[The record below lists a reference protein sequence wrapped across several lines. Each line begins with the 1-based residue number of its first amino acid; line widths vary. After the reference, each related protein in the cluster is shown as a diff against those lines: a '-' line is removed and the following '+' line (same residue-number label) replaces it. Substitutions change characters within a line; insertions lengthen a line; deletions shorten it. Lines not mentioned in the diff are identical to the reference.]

1 MDKKVLIQD
10 LADGLVLRRGLPK
23 KDADVFVRSVFEIIG
38 EYLQT
43 DKIVKVKGL
52 GTFKLVT
59 VDSRES
65 VDVNTGERIVIKEY
79 TKINFTPDPV
89 LRDAVNK
96 PFAQFETVVL
106 YEGTDIAD
114 MERMDVPDLSED
126 HEAENIS
133 DVNEEADEMVL
144 SESEEVLSGEEKDM
158 QAKGHHGIDEVSIE
172 TAAIDETGAVEIQD
186 GENENTDTETTD
198 IETTVNSIEEYSDV
212 VEEVENKAEAVSENV
227 DEKSDTSVGDET
239 EDERVS
245 SLQQNAENEIKAESI
260 SAVQEGV
267 LPEGKEEGA
276 HNKNNAN
283 ADVHYVEKVHV
294 ATQQIEV
301 QKVEHQTVENQHIVQ
316 MAPEHH
322 GRRRV
327 YLTPWMMFFVVLLV
341 LLLMAISY
349 YIGYHHL
356 FYGNQPKVVK
366 QPVVVHPVPLKKD
379 TVQISKEQDSL
390 KVDSGSIRKVQVPE
404 GMPEKT
410 NKVKA
415 QPEDTQKVSVEY
427 PQVKNGAYEIVGT
440 QEEHRMRSGETL
452 RGLALR
458 YYGSKDFTVYLVVYN
473 KIANPDLVPEGM
485 LLKIPKLRLKRR

>member
-1 MDKKVLIQD
+1 MIQD

-114 MERMDVPDLSED
+114 MERMDIPDLSED
-126 HEAENIS
+126 HEAENMS
-133 DVNEEADEMVL
+133 DVNEETDEADEMVL

-186 GENENTDTETTD
+186 GENENTDTETT
-198 IETTVNSIEEYSDV
+198 VNSIEEYSDV
-212 VEEVENKAEAVSENV
+212 VEEVENKAEAISENV

-260 SAVQEGV
+260 SAVQEEV
-267 LPEGKEEGA
+267 LPEGKKEES
-276 HNKNNAN
+276 HKNNSN
-283 ADVHYVEKVHV
+283 VDVHHVEKVHV

>member
-65 VDVNTGERIVIKEY
+65 VDVNTGERIVIKKY

-114 MERMDVPDLSED
+114 MERMDIPDLSED
-126 HEAENIS
+126 NEAENIS
-133 DVNEEADEMVL
+133 DVNEEADEADEMVL

-186 GENENTDTETTD
+186 GENENTDTEA
-198 IETTVNSIEEYSDV
+198 TVNSIEEYSDV

-227 DEKSDTSVGDET
+227 DEKSDTSVDDET

-245 SLQQNAENEIKAESI
+245 SLRQNTENEIKAESI
-260 SAVQEGV
+260 SAVQE
-267 LPEGKEEGA
+267 EGA
-276 HNKNNAN
+276 HNKNNTN
-283 ADVHYVEKVHV
+283 ADVHHVEKVHV

-404 GMPEKT
+404 GIPEKT

-415 QPEDTQKVSVEY
+415 QPEDTQKVFVEY

>member
-114 MERMDVPDLSED
+114 MERMDIPDLSED
-126 HEAENIS
+126 HEAENVS

-172 TAAIDETGAVEIQD
+172 TAAIDENGAVEIQD
-186 GENENTDTETTD
+186 GENETTDT
-198 IETTVNSIEEYSDV
+198 ETTVNSIEEYSDV
-212 VEEVENKAEAVSENV
+212 VEEGENKAEAVSENV

-245 SLQQNAENEIKAESI
+245 SLQRNAENEIKAESI
-260 SAVQEGV
+260 SAVQEEV
-267 LPEGKEEGA
+267 LPEGKKEES
-276 HNKNNAN
+276 HKNNSN
-283 ADVHYVEKVHV
+283 VDVHHVEKVHV

-301 QKVEHQTVENQHIVQ
+301 QKVDHQTVENQHIVQ

-356 FYGNQPKVVK
+356 FYGNQTKVVK

-415 QPEDTQKVSVEY
+415 KSEDTQKVSVEY

>member
-1 MDKKVLIQD
+1 MIQD

-114 MERMDVPDLSED
+114 MERMDIPDLSED
-126 HEAENIS
+126 NEAENIS
-133 DVNEEADEMVL
+133 DVNEEADEADEMVL

-186 GENENTDTETTD
+186 GENENTDTEA
-198 IETTVNSIEEYSDV
+198 TVNSIEEYSDV

-227 DEKSDTSVGDET
+227 DEKSDTSVDDET

-245 SLQQNAENEIKAESI
+245 SLRQNTENEIKAEPI
-260 SAVQEGV
+260 SAVQEEV
-267 LPEGKEEGA
+267 LPEGKKEES
-276 HNKNNAN
+276 HKNNSN
-283 ADVHYVEKVHV
+283 VDVHHVEKVHV

-415 QPEDTQKVSVEY
+415 KSEDTQKVSVEY

>member
-1 MDKKVLIQD
+1 MIQD

-79 TKINFTPDPV
+79 TKVNFTPDSV

-114 MERMDVPDLSED
+114 MERMDIPDLSED
-126 HEAENIS
+126 NEAENVY
-133 DVNEEADEMVL
+133 DANGGPDEADEVAL
-144 SESEEVLSGEEKDM
+144 SESEDVLSVGEKDM
-158 QAKGHHGIDEVSIE
+158 QAKGRHGIDEVSIE

-186 GENENTDTETTD
+186 GENENTDT
-198 IETTVNSIEEYSDV
+198 ETTVNSIEEYSDV

-227 DEKSDTSVGDET
+227 DEKSDTSVDDET

-245 SLQQNAENEIKAESI
+245 SLLRQNTEDEIKAESI

-267 LPEGKEEGA
+267 LP
-276 HNKNNAN
+276 
-283 ADVHYVEKVHV
+283 DVHHVEKVHV

-356 FYGNQPKVVK
+356 FSGNQTKVVK
-366 QPVVVHPVPLKKD
+366 QPVVVHPVPFKQD

-390 KVDSGSIRKVQVPE
+390 GGDTDSIRQVQVPE

-410 NKVKA
+410 NKVEV
-415 QPEDTQKVSVEY
+415 QPKDTRKISVEY
-427 PQVKNGAYEIVGT
+427 PQVKNGAYEIIGT
-440 QEEHRMRSGETL
+440 QEEHRMRG
-452 RGLALR
+452 G
-458 YYGSKDFTVYLVVYN
+458 DFARFGIEV
-473 KIANPDLVPEGM
+473 
-485 LLKIPKLRLKRR
+485 LRLERFYSLSGGI

>member
-114 MERMDVPDLSED
+114 MERMDIPDLSED
-126 HEAENIS
+126 NEAENIS
-133 DVNEEADEMVL
+133 DVNEEADEADEMVL

-172 TAAIDETGAVEIQD
+172 TAAIDENGAVEIQD
-186 GENENTDTETTD
+186 GENENTDTEA
-198 IETTVNSIEEYSDV
+198 TVNSIEEYSDV

-227 DEKSDTSVGDET
+227 DEKSDISVGDET
-239 EDERVS
+239 KDERVS

-260 SAVQEGV
+260 SAVQEEV
-267 LPEGKEEGA
+267 LPKGKKEES
-276 HNKNNAN
+276 HKNNSN
-283 ADVHYVEKVHV
+283 VDVHHVEKVHV

-356 FYGNQPKVVK
+356 FYGNQSKVVK

-390 KVDSGSIRKVQVPE
+390 KVDTGSIRKVQVPE

-415 QPEDTQKVSVEY
+415 KSEDTQKVSVEY

>member
-126 HEAENIS
+126 HEAENVS

-172 TAAIDETGAVEIQD
+172 TAAIDENGAVEIQD
-186 GENENTDTETTD
+186 GENETTDT
-198 IETTVNSIEEYSDV
+198 ETTVNSIEEYSDV
-212 VEEVENKAEAVSENV
+212 VEEGENKAEAVSENV

-245 SLQQNAENEIKAESI
+245 SLQRNAENEIKAESI
-260 SAVQEGV
+260 SAVQEEV
-267 LPEGKEEGA
+267 LPEGKKEES
-276 HNKNNAN
+276 HKNNSN
-283 ADVHYVEKVHV
+283 VDVHHVEKVHV

-415 QPEDTQKVSVEY
+415 KSEDTQKVSVEY

>member
-65 VDVNTGERIVIKEY
+65 VDVNTGERIVIKKY

-114 MERMDVPDLSED
+114 MERMDIPDLSED
-126 HEAENIS
+126 NEAENIS
-133 DVNEEADEMVL
+133 DVNEEADEADEMVL

-186 GENENTDTETTD
+186 GENENTDTEA
-198 IETTVNSIEEYSDV
+198 TVNSIEEYSDV

-227 DEKSDTSVGDET
+227 DEKSDTSVDDET

-245 SLQQNAENEIKAESI
+245 SLRQNTENEIKAESI

-276 HNKNNAN
+276 HNKNNTN
-283 ADVHYVEKVHV
+283 ADVQHV

-404 GMPEKT
+404 GIPEKT

-415 QPEDTQKVSVEY
+415 QPEDTQKVFVEY

>member
-52 GTFKLVT
+52 GTFKFVT

-65 VDVNTGERIVIKEY
+65 VDVNTGERIVIKKY

-114 MERMDVPDLSED
+114 MERMDIPDLSED
-126 HEAENIS
+126 NEAENIS
-133 DVNEEADEMVL
+133 DVNEEADEADEMVL

-186 GENENTDTETTD
+186 GENENTDTETT
-198 IETTVNSIEEYSDV
+198 VNSIEEYSDV
-212 VEEVENKAEAVSENV
+212 VEEVENKAEAISENV

-260 SAVQEGV
+260 SAVQEEV
-267 LPEGKEEGA
+267 LPEGKKEES
-276 HNKNNAN
+276 HKNNSN
-283 ADVHYVEKVHV
+283 VDVHHVEKVHV

-404 GMPEKT
+404 GIPEKT

-415 QPEDTQKVSVEY
+415 QPEDTQKVFVEY

>member
-114 MERMDVPDLSED
+114 MERMDIPDLSED
-126 HEAENIS
+126 NEAENIS
-133 DVNEEADEMVL
+133 DVNEEADEADEMVL

-186 GENENTDTETTD
+186 GENENTDTEA
-198 IETTVNSIEEYSDV
+198 TVNSIEEYSDV

-227 DEKSDTSVGDET
+227 DEKSDTSVGDKT

-245 SLQQNAENEIKAESI
+245 SLLQQNTESEIKAESI

-267 LPEGKEEGA
+267 LPEGKEEGG
-276 HNKNNAN
+276 HNKNNTN
-283 ADVHYVEKVHV
+283 ADVHHVEKVHV

-404 GMPEKT
+404 DMPEKT

-473 KIANPDLVPEGM
+473 KIANPDFVPEGM

>member
-65 VDVNTGERIVIKEY
+65 VDVNTGERIVIKKY

-114 MERMDVPDLSED
+114 MERMDIPDLSED
-126 HEAENIS
+126 NEAENIS
-133 DVNEEADEMVL
+133 DVNEEADEADEMVL
-144 SESEEVLSGEEKDM
+144 SESEEVLSGEENDM

-186 GENENTDTETTD
+186 GENENTDTETT
-198 IETTVNSIEEYSDV
+198 VNSIEEYSDV
-212 VEEVENKAEAVSENV
+212 VEEGENKAEAVSENV

-245 SLQQNAENEIKAESI
+245 SLQRNAENEIKAESI
-260 SAVQEGV
+260 SAVQEEV
-267 LPEGKEEGA
+267 LPEGKKEES
-276 HNKNNAN
+276 HKNNSN
-283 ADVHYVEKVHV
+283 VDVHHVEKVHV

-415 QPEDTQKVSVEY
+415 KSEDTQKVSVEY

>member
-65 VDVNTGERIVIKEY
+65 VDVNTGERIVIKKY

-114 MERMDVPDLSED
+114 MDRMDIPDLSED

-133 DVNEEADEMVL
+133 DVNEETDEADEMVL
-144 SESEEVLSGEEKDM
+144 SESEEVLSGEEKDRH
-158 QAKGHHGIDEVSIE
+158 AKGHHGIDEVSIE

-186 GENENTDTETTD
+186 GENENTDTETT
-198 IETTVNSIEEYSDV
+198 VNSIEEYSDV
-212 VEEVENKAEAVSENV
+212 VEEGENKAEAVSENV
-227 DEKSDTSVGDET
+227 DEKSETSVGDET

-245 SLQQNAENEIKAESI
+245 SLQRNAENEIKAESI
-260 SAVQEGV
+260 SAVQEEV
-267 LPEGKEEGA
+267 LPEGKKEES
-276 HNKNNAN
+276 HKNNSN
-283 ADVHYVEKVHV
+283 VDVHHVEKVHV

-415 QPEDTQKVSVEY
+415 KSEDTQKVSVEY

>member
-114 MERMDVPDLSED
+114 MERMDIPDLSED
-126 HEAENIS
+126 NEAENIS
-133 DVNEEADEMVL
+133 DVNEESDEADEMVL

-186 GENENTDTETTD
+186 GENENTDTEA
-198 IETTVNSIEEYSDV
+198 TVNSIEEYSDV

-227 DEKSDTSVGDET
+227 DEKSDTSVDDET

-245 SLQQNAENEIKAESI
+245 SLRQNTENEIKAESI
-260 SAVQEGV
+260 SAVQE
-267 LPEGKEEGA
+267 EEGA
-276 HNKNNAN
+276 HNKNNTN
-283 ADVHYVEKVHV
+283 ADVHHVEKVHV

-404 GMPEKT
+404 GIPEKT

-415 QPEDTQKVSVEY
+415 QPEDTQKVFVEY

>member
-114 MERMDVPDLSED
+114 MERMDIPDLSED

-133 DVNEEADEMVL
+133 DVNEETDEADEMVL

-186 GENENTDTETTD
+186 GENENTDTEA
-198 IETTVNSIEEYSDV
+198 TVNSIEEYSDV

-260 SAVQEGV
+260 SAVQEEV
-267 LPEGKEEGA
+267 LPEGKKEES
-276 HNKNNAN
+276 HKNNSN
-283 ADVHYVEKVHV
+283 VDVHHVEKVHV

-404 GMPEKT
+404 GIPEKT

-415 QPEDTQKVSVEY
+415 QPEDTQKVFVEY

>member
-65 VDVNTGERIVIKEY
+65 VDVNTGERIVIKKY

-114 MERMDVPDLSED
+114 MERMDIPDLSED
-126 HEAENIS
+126 NEAENIS
-133 DVNEEADEMVL
+133 DVNEEADEADEMVL

-186 GENENTDTETTD
+186 GENENTDTETT
-198 IETTVNSIEEYSDV
+198 VNSIEEYSDV
-212 VEEVENKAEAVSENV
+212 VEEGENKAEAVSENV
-227 DEKSDTSVGDET
+227 DEKSDTSVGDKT

-245 SLQQNAENEIKAESI
+245 SLQRNAENEIKAESI
-260 SAVQEGV
+260 SAVQEEV
-267 LPEGKEEGA
+267 LPEGKKEES
-276 HNKNNAN
+276 HKNNSN
-283 ADVHYVEKVHV
+283 VDVHHVEKVHV

-415 QPEDTQKVSVEY
+415 KSEDTQKVSVEY

>member
-1 MDKKVLIQD
+1 MDKKVFIQD

-65 VDVNTGERIVIKEY
+65 VDVNTGERIVIKKY

-114 MERMDVPDLSED
+114 MERMDIPDLSED
-126 HEAENIS
+126 N
-133 DVNEEADEMVL
+133 VNEEADEADEMVL

-186 GENENTDTETTD
+186 GENENTDTEA
-198 IETTVNSIEEYSDV
+198 TVNSIEEYSDV

-227 DEKSDTSVGDET
+227 DEKSDTSVDDET

-245 SLQQNAENEIKAESI
+245 SLRQNTENEIKAESI

-276 HNKNNAN
+276 HNKNNTN
-283 ADVHYVEKVHV
+283 ADVHHVEKVHV

-379 TVQISKEQDSL
+379 TVQISKEQ
-390 KVDSGSIRKVQVPE
+390 VPE
-404 GMPEKT
+404 GIPEKT

-415 QPEDTQKVSVEY
+415 QPEDTQKVFVEY

>member
-65 VDVNTGERIVIKEY
+65 VDVNTGERIVIKKY

-114 MERMDVPDLSED
+114 MERMDIPDLSED
-126 HEAENIS
+126 NEAENIS
-133 DVNEEADEMVL
+133 DVNEEADEADEMVL

-186 GENENTDTETTD
+186 GENENTDTEA
-198 IETTVNSIEEYSDV
+198 TVNSIEEYSDV
-212 VEEVENKAEAVSENV
+212 VEEGENKAEAVSENV

-245 SLQQNAENEIKAESI
+245 SLQRNAENEIKAESI
-260 SAVQEGV
+260 SAVQEEV
-267 LPEGKEEGA
+267 LPEGKKEES
-276 HNKNNAN
+276 HKNNSN
-283 ADVHYVEKVHV
+283 VDVHHVEKVHV

-415 QPEDTQKVSVEY
+415 KSEDTQKVSVEY

>member
-1 MDKKVLIQD
+1 MIQD

-23 KDADVFVRSVFEIIG
+23 KDADVFVRSFFEIIG

-65 VDVNTGERIVIKEY
+65 VDVNTGERIVIKKY

-114 MERMDVPDLSED
+114 MERMDIPDLSED
-126 HEAENIS
+126 NEAENIS
-133 DVNEEADEMVL
+133 DVNEEADEADEMVL

-186 GENENTDTETTD
+186 GENENTDTETT
-198 IETTVNSIEEYSDV
+198 VNSIEEYSDV
-212 VEEVENKAEAVSENV
+212 VEEGENKAEAVSENV

-245 SLQQNAENEIKAESI
+245 SLQRNAENEIKAESI
-260 SAVQEGV
+260 SAVQEEV
-267 LPEGKEEGA
+267 LPEGKKEES
-276 HNKNNAN
+276 HKNNSN
-283 ADVHYVEKVHV
+283 VDVHHVEKVHV

-415 QPEDTQKVSVEY
+415 KSEDTQKVSVEY

>member
-1 MDKKVLIQD
+1 MIQD

-114 MERMDVPDLSED
+114 MERMDIPDLSED
-126 HEAENIS
+126 HEAENVS

-172 TAAIDETGAVEIQD
+172 TAAIDENGAVEIQD
-186 GENENTDTETTD
+186 GENETTDT
-198 IETTVNSIEEYSDV
+198 ETTVNSIEEYSDV
-212 VEEVENKAEAVSENV
+212 VEEGENKAEAVSENV

-245 SLQQNAENEIKAESI
+245 SLQRNAENEIKAESI
-260 SAVQEGV
+260 SAVQEEV
-267 LPEGKEEGA
+267 LPEGKKEES
-276 HNKNNAN
+276 HKNNSN
-283 ADVHYVEKVHV
+283 VDVHHVEKVHV

-415 QPEDTQKVSVEY
+415 KSEDTQKVSVEY

>member
-114 MERMDVPDLSED
+114 MERMDILDLSED
-126 HEAENIS
+126 HEAENMS
-133 DVNEEADEMVL
+133 DVNEETDEADEMVL

-186 GENENTDTETTD
+186 GENENTDT
-198 IETTVNSIEEYSDV
+198 ETTVNSIEEYSDV

-260 SAVQEGV
+260 SAVQEEV
-267 LPEGKEEGA
+267 LPEGKKEES
-276 HNKNNAN
+276 HKNNSN
-283 ADVHYVEKVHV
+283 VDVHHVEKVHV

-410 NKVKA
+410 NKAKA
-415 QPEDTQKVSVEY
+415 QPEDTQKVFVEY

>member
-114 MERMDVPDLSED
+114 MERMDIPDLSED
-126 HEAENIS
+126 HEAENVS

-172 TAAIDETGAVEIQD
+172 TAAIDENGAVEIQD
-186 GENENTDTETTD
+186 GENETTDT
-198 IETTVNSIEEYSDV
+198 ETTVNSIEEYSDV
-212 VEEVENKAEAVSENV
+212 VEEGENKAEAVSENV

-245 SLQQNAENEIKAESI
+245 SLQRNAENEIKAESI
-260 SAVQEGV
+260 SAVQEEV
-267 LPEGKEEGA
+267 LPEGKKEES
-276 HNKNNAN
+276 HKNNSN
-283 ADVHYVEKVHV
+283 VDVHHVEKVHV

-415 QPEDTQKVSVEY
+415 KSEDTQKVSVEY

>member
-114 MERMDVPDLSED
+114 MERMNIPDLSEE
-126 HEAENIS
+126 HEAENMS
-133 DVNEEADEMVL
+133 DVNEETDEADEMVL

-172 TAAIDETGAVEIQD
+172 TAAIDENGAVEIQD
-186 GENENTDTETTD
+186 GENENTDT
-198 IETTVNSIEEYSDV
+198 ETTVNSIEEYSDV

-227 DEKSDTSVGDET
+227 DEKSDTSVDDET

-245 SLQQNAENEIKAESI
+245 SLRQNTENEIKAEPI
-260 SAVQEGV
+260 SAVQEEV
-267 LPEGKEEGA
+267 LPEGKKEES
-276 HNKNNAN
+276 HKNNSN
-283 ADVHYVEKVHV
+283 VDVHHVEKVHV

-379 TVQISKEQDSL
+379 SVQISKEQDSL

-404 GMPEKT
+404 GIPEKT

>member
-114 MERMDVPDLSED
+114 MERMDIPDLSED

-133 DVNEEADEMVL
+133 DVNEETDEADEMVL

-186 GENENTDTETTD
+186 GENENTDTEA
-198 IETTVNSIEEYSDV
+198 TVNSIEEYSDV

-260 SAVQEGV
+260 SAVQEEV
-267 LPEGKEEGA
+267 LPEGKKEES
-276 HNKNNAN
+276 HKNNSN
-283 ADVHYVEKVHV
+283 VDVHHVEKVHV

-356 FYGNQPKVVK
+356 FYGNQTKVVK

-404 GMPEKT
+404 GIPEKT

-415 QPEDTQKVSVEY
+415 QPEDTQKVFVEY

>member
-114 MERMDVPDLSED
+114 MERMDIPDLSED
-126 HEAENIS
+126 HEAENMS
-133 DVNEEADEMVL
+133 DVNEETDEADEMVL

-186 GENENTDTETTD
+186 GENENTDTETT
-198 IETTVNSIEEYSDV
+198 VNSIEEYSDV
-212 VEEVENKAEAVSENV
+212 VEEVENKAEAISENV

-260 SAVQEGV
+260 SAVQEEV
-267 LPEGKEEGA
+267 LPEGKKEES
-276 HNKNNAN
+276 HKNNSN
-283 ADVHYVEKVHV
+283 VDVHHVEKVHV

-404 GMPEKT
+404 DMLEKT

-415 QPEDTQKVSVEY
+415 QPEDTQKVFVEY

>member
-38 EYLQT
+38 EYLLT

-65 VDVNTGERIVIKEY
+65 VDVNTGERIVIKKY

-114 MERMDVPDLSED
+114 MERMDIPDLSED
-126 HEAENIS
+126 NEAENIS
-133 DVNEEADEMVL
+133 DVNEEADEADEMVL

-186 GENENTDTETTD
+186 GENENTDTETT
-198 IETTVNSIEEYSDV
+198 VNSIEEYSDV
-212 VEEVENKAEAVSENV
+212 VEEGENKAEAVSENV
-227 DEKSDTSVGDET
+227 DEKSETSVGDET

-245 SLQQNAENEIKAESI
+245 SLQRNAENEIKAESI
-260 SAVQEGV
+260 SAVQEEV
-267 LPEGKEEGA
+267 LPEGKKEES
-276 HNKNNAN
+276 HKNNSN
-283 ADVHYVEKVHV
+283 VDVHHVEKVHV

-415 QPEDTQKVSVEY
+415 KSEDTQKVSVEY

>member
-114 MERMDVPDLSED
+114 MERMDIPDLSED

-133 DVNEEADEMVL
+133 DVNEETDEADEMVL

-186 GENENTDTETTD
+186 GENENTDTETT
-198 IETTVNSIEEYSDV
+198 VNSIEEYSDV

-227 DEKSDTSVGDET
+227 DEKSDTLVDDET

-245 SLQQNAENEIKAESI
+245 SLRQNTENEIKAESI

-276 HNKNNAN
+276 HNKNNTN
-283 ADVHYVEKVHV
+283 ADVHHVEKVHV

-327 YLTPWMMFFVVLLV
+327 YLTPWMMFLR
-341 LLLMAISY
+341 SY
-349 YIGYHHL
+349 
-356 FYGNQPKVVK
+356 
-366 QPVVVHPVPLKKD
+366 
-379 TVQISKEQDSL
+379 
-390 KVDSGSIRKVQVPE
+390 
-404 GMPEKT
+404 
-410 NKVKA
+410 
-415 QPEDTQKVSVEY
+415 
-427 PQVKNGAYEIVGT
+427 
-440 QEEHRMRSGETL
+440 
-452 RGLALR
+452 
-458 YYGSKDFTVYLVVYN
+458 
-473 KIANPDLVPEGM
+473 
-485 LLKIPKLRLKRR
+485 

>member
-65 VDVNTGERIVIKEY
+65 VDVNTGERIVIKKY

-114 MERMDVPDLSED
+114 MERMDIPDLSEGN
-126 HEAENIS
+126 EAENIS
-133 DVNEEADEMVL
+133 DVNEEADEADEMVL

-186 GENENTDTETTD
+186 GENENTDTETT
-198 IETTVNSIEEYSDV
+198 VNSIEEYSDV
-212 VEEVENKAEAVSENV
+212 VEEGENKAEAVSENV

-245 SLQQNAENEIKAESI
+245 SLQRNAENEIKAESI
-260 SAVQEGV
+260 SAVQEEV
-267 LPEGKEEGA
+267 LPEGKKEES
-276 HNKNNAN
+276 HKNNSN
-283 ADVHYVEKVHV
+283 VDVHHVEKVHV

-415 QPEDTQKVSVEY
+415 KSEDTQKVSVEY

>member
-114 MERMDVPDLSED
+114 MERMDIPDLSED

-133 DVNEEADEMVL
+133 DVNEETDEADEMVL

-186 GENENTDTETTD
+186 GENENTDTEA
-198 IETTVNSIEEYSDV
+198 TVNSIEEYSDV

-260 SAVQEGV
+260 SAVQEEV
-267 LPEGKEEGA
+267 LPEGKKEES
-276 HNKNNAN
+276 HKNNSN
-283 ADVHYVEKVHV
+283 VDVHHVEKVHV

-356 FYGNQPKVVK
+356 FYGNQTKVVK

-404 GMPEKT
+404 GIPEKT

-415 QPEDTQKVSVEY
+415 PPEDTQKVFVEY

>member
-1 MDKKVLIQD
+1 M
-10 LADGLVLRRGLPK
+10 
-23 KDADVFVRSVFEIIG
+23 
-38 EYLQT
+38 
-43 DKIVKVKGL
+43 
-52 GTFKLVT
+52 
-59 VDSRES
+59 
-65 VDVNTGERIVIKEY
+65 
-79 TKINFTPDPV
+79 
-89 LRDAVNK
+89 
-96 PFAQFETVVL
+96 
-106 YEGTDIAD
+106 
-114 MERMDVPDLSED
+114 
-126 HEAENIS
+126 
-133 DVNEEADEMVL
+133 
-144 SESEEVLSGEEKDM
+144 
-158 QAKGHHGIDEVSIE
+158 
-172 TAAIDETGAVEIQD
+172 
-186 GENENTDTETTD
+186 
-198 IETTVNSIEEYSDV
+198 NSIEEYSDV

-227 DEKSDTSVGDET
+227 DEKSDTSVDDET

-245 SLQQNAENEIKAESI
+245 SLRQNTENEIKAESI

-267 LPEGKEEGA
+267 LPEGKEEGV
-276 HNKNNAN
+276 HNKNNTN
-283 ADVHYVEKVHV
+283 ADVHHVEKVHV

-327 YLTPWMMFFVVLLV
+327 YLTPWMMFFAVLLV
-341 LLLMAISY
+341 LLLMVISY

-404 GMPEKT
+404 VIPEKT

-415 QPEDTQKVSVEY
+415 QPEDTQKVFVEY

>member
-114 MERMDVPDLSED
+114 MERMDIPDLSED

-133 DVNEEADEMVL
+133 DVNEETDEADEMVL

-186 GENENTDTETTD
+186 GENENTDTEA
-198 IETTVNSIEEYSDV
+198 TVNSIEEYSDV

-260 SAVQEGV
+260 SAVQEEV
-267 LPEGKEEGA
+267 LPEGKKEES
-276 HNKNNAN
+276 HKNNSN
-283 ADVHYVEKVHV
+283 VDVHHVEKVHV

-356 FYGNQPKVVK
+356 FYGNQTKVVK

-404 GMPEKT
+404 GIPEKT

-415 QPEDTQKVSVEY
+415 QPEETQKVFVEY

>member
-65 VDVNTGERIVIKEY
+65 VDVNTGERIVIKKY

-114 MERMDVPDLSED
+114 MERMDIPDLSED
-126 HEAENIS
+126 NEAENIS
-133 DVNEEADEMVL
+133 DVNEEADEADEMVL

-158 QAKGHHGIDEVSIE
+158 QVKGHHGIDEVSIE

-186 GENENTDTETTD
+186 GENENTDTETT
-198 IETTVNSIEEYSDV
+198 VNSIEEYSDV
-212 VEEVENKAEAVSENV
+212 VEEGENKAEAVSENV

-245 SLQQNAENEIKAESI
+245 SLQRNAENEIKAESI
-260 SAVQEGV
+260 SAVQEEV
-267 LPEGKEEGA
+267 LPEGKKEES
-276 HNKNNAN
+276 HKNNSN
-283 ADVHYVEKVHV
+283 VDVHHVEKVHV

-415 QPEDTQKVSVEY
+415 KSEDTQKVSVEY

>member
-79 TKINFTPDPV
+79 TKVNFTPDPV

-114 MERMDVPDLSED
+114 MERMDIPDLSED
-126 HEAENIS
+126 NEAENVY
-133 DVNEEADEMVL
+133 DANGGPDEADEVAL
-144 SESEEVLSGEEKDM
+144 SESEDVLSVGEKDM
-158 QAKGHHGIDEVSIE
+158 QAKGRHGIDEVSIE

-186 GENENTDTETTD
+186 GENENTDTETT
-198 IETTVNSIEEYSDV
+198 VNSIEEYSDV
-212 VEEVENKAEAVSENV
+212 VEEVGNKTEIVSENV
-227 DEKSDTSVGDET
+227 DEKSDTSVDDET

-245 SLQQNAENEIKAESI
+245 SLLRQNTEDEIKAESI

-276 HNKNNAN
+276 HNKNNTN
-283 ADVHYVEKVHV
+283 ADVHHVEKVHV

-341 LLLMAISY
+341 LLLMAICY

-356 FYGNQPKVVK
+356 FSGNQTKVVK
-366 QPVVVHPVPLKKD
+366 QPVVVHPVPFKQD

-390 KVDSGSIRKVQVPE
+390 GGDTDSIRQVQVPE

-410 NKVKA
+410 NKVEV
-415 QPEDTQKVSVEY
+415 QPKDTRKISVEY
-427 PQVKNGAYEIVGT
+427 PQVKNGAYEIIGT
-440 QEEHRMRSGETL
+440 QEEHRMRGGETL

-458 YYGSKDFTVYLVVYN
+458 YYGSKDFTVYLVAYN